1 MSKEFSTRTSFAIA
15 LAIVLAAPAYAA
27 KKDDLY
33 KQAQTAAAAGRV
45 EEAARLYCD
54 TAAEDSAYRDAK
66 QLCTIFTQEAAR
78 EARRNAERFNDGVAL
93 FNSGVYDG

>member
-1 MSKEFSTRTSFAIA
+1 MSKRSLTRISCWLA
-15 LAIVLAAPAYAA
+15 LAVVLAVPVLAA

-33 KQAQTAAAAGRV
+33 KQAQAAANAGRV

-54 TAAEDSAYRDAK
+54 TAVEDPAYRDAK

-78 EARRNAERFNDGVAL
+78 EARRNEERFNDGVAL
-93 FNSGVYDG
+93 FNS